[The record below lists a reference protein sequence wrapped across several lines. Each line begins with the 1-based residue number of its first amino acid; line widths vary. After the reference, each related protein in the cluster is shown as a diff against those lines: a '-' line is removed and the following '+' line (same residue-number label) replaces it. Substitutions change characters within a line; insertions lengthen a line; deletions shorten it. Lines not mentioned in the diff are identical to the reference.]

1 MKTQQDVKLASLYRL
16 STKHNRAAPQ
26 GGKGKTLPARC
37 QAGQAGIAQRAI
49 NRFALPCTKLMI
61 KPLPACLRRGM
72 EKISGLNLQRVR
84 VHYNSRK
91 PAQVQA
97 HAYAQGEDIYLAPGQ
112 ESHLPHELGHVV
124 QQALDMVTPNTV
136 VNGVAVNDDPE
147 LEQHATDLGEAALAL
162 GGGSLP
168 RLI

>member
-1 MKTQQDVKLASLYRL
+1 MKTQQDVKRASQYRL
-16 STKHNRAAPQ
+16 STKHNHTAPQ
-26 GGKGKTLPARC
+26 GCKDKTLSARC
-37 QAGQAGIAQRAI
+37 QAGIAQRAI

-112 ESHLPHELGHVV
+112 EQHLPHELGHVV
-124 QQALDMVTPNTV
+124 QQALDMVTPNAV
-136 VNGVAVNDDPE
+136 VNGVAVNDDPM

-162 GGGSLP
+162 GGG
-168 RLI
+168 

>member
-1 MKTQQDVKLASLYRL
+1 MKTQQDLKRASLHRL
-16 STKHNRAAPQ
+16 STEHNRTALQ
-26 GGKGKTLPARC
+26 GGKGKAQPARC
-37 QAGQAGIAQRAI
+37 QAGIALRAI

-61 KPLPACLRRGM
+61 KPLPVCLRRGM

-112 ESHLPHELGHVV
+112 EQHLPHELGHVV
-124 QQALDMVTPNTV
+124 QQALDMVKPNTV
-136 VNGVAVNDDPE
+136 LNGVAVNDDPM
-147 LEQHATDLGEAALAL
+147 LEQHATELGEAALAVV
-162 GGGSLP
+162 GGERATMANS
-168 RLI
+168 

>member
-1 MKTQQDVKLASLYRL
+1 MKMQQDMKRARHYWL
-16 STKHNRAAPQ
+16 SSGSRNSSQ
-26 GGKGKTLPARC
+26 GCISQALPARC
-37 QAGQAGIAQRAI
+37 QAGIAQRAI

-112 ESHLPHELGHVV
+112 EQHLPHELGHVV
-124 QQALDMVTPNTV
+124 QQALDMVTPNAV
-136 VNGVAVNDDPE
+136 VNGVAVNDDPM